1 MLLVSSLTALLLA
14 LFARLS
20 HVLDLFSSSECRVV
34 GLTALFVLFRIF
46 FPWHNDDGGRQ
57 GDGGMQL
64 ANHGPIARCNMAHVD
79 VGSLS
84 RRLHFPSPPLLFQFE
99 HLRLKKK
106 RKKKIGPYAVFR
118 WCLTRNRRGELGVF
132 FPGPRRAVMRACG
145 SAAAWFG
152 H

>member
-34 GLTALFVLFRIF
+34 GLTALFVRFRIF
-46 FPWHNDDGGRQ
+46 FHRHNDEGRQ
-57 GDGGMQL
+57 GDVGMQL
-64 ANHGPIARCNMAHVD
+64 ANHGPIARGYMTDVD
-79 VGSLS
+79 VGPLS

-99 HLRLKKK
+99 HLRLEKKTG
-106 RKKKIGPYAVFR
+106 KKIGPYAVFR
-118 WCLTRNRRGELGVF
+118 WCLTRNRRV
-132 FPGPRRAVMRACG
+132 
-145 SAAAWFG
+145 SAFRWVTQ